1 MKGKECRLSL
11 TDRTVDFEMKTR
23 IITGIV
29 ALVVFLPFLIF
40 SGTPA
45 LVVFT
50 VFATAISVY
59 EMCGC
64 MRQRKKLYIFIPA
77 EIYAVSCAV
86 SVRLCRN
93 FFATFVLAT
102 ALFAFY
108 VIGVAMFSKGTYG
121 YDEAL
126 AIIFGIAYV
135 VFGYC
140 SIVLVRDLEHGVFL
154 FWLIFI
160 AAWLSDTGAYFV
172 GVLFG
177 KHKLI
182 PDISPKKTVEGLIGG
197 VVCCMLMFL
206 IYGDIVT
213 LFDEGRVANVFALLI
228 AGALLSLISVFGDL
242 LASFIKRRYKI
253 KDYGWI
259 LPGHGGLLDRFD
271 SVLAVSIALYAF
283 CYFLSFLPMFSAVA

>member
-1 MKGKECRLSL
+1 
-11 TDRTVDFEMKTR
+11 MKTR
-23 IITGIV
+23 IITGAI
-29 ALVVFLPFLIF
+29 ALAVFLPILIF

-50 VFATAISVY
+50 VLAVAISTF

-77 EIYAVSCAV
+77 EIYAVSCALA
-86 SVRLCRN
+86 VRLAKN
-93 FFATFVLAT
+93 FCEFYVIATM
-102 ALFAFY
+102 LFAFY
-108 VIGVAMFSKGTYG
+108 AIGVAMFSKGHYTFE
-121 YDEAL
+121 EAI
-126 AIIFGIAYV
+126 AIIFGIAYL

-140 SIVLVRDLEHGVFL
+140 SIVLVRDLEHGVYL

-160 AAWLSDTGAYFV
+160 AAWLSDSGAYFV
-172 GVLFG
+172 GVKFG

-206 IYGDIVT
+206 VYGDIVT
-213 LFDEGRVANVFALLI
+213 LAATDKVANVFALLL
-228 AGALLSLISVFGDL
+228 AGAVLSLISVFGDL
-242 LASFIKRRYKI
+242 LASYIKRRYKI
-253 KDYGWI
+253 KDYGSL

-271 SVLAVSIALYAF
+271 SVLAVSIALFAF
-283 CYFLSFLPMFSAVA
+283 CRFLKFLPIFSAV

>member
-1 MKGKECRLSL
+1 
-11 TDRTVDFEMKTR
+11 MKTR
-23 IITGIV
+23 IITGVI
-29 ALVVFLPFLIF
+29 ALAVFLPILIF

-50 VFATAISVY
+50 VLAVAISTF

-77 EIYAVSCAV
+77 EIYAVSCALA
-86 SVRLCRN
+86 VRLAKN
-93 FFATFVLAT
+93 FCEFYVIATM
-102 ALFAFY
+102 LFAFY
-108 VIGVAMFSKGTYG
+108 AIGVAMFSKGHYTFE
-121 YDEAL
+121 EAIS
-126 AIIFGIAYV
+126 IIFGNAYL

-140 SIVLVRDLEHGVFL
+140 SIVLVRDLEHGVYL

-160 AAWLSDTGAYFV
+160 AAWLSDSGAYFI
-172 GVLFG
+172 GVKFG

-206 IYGDIVT
+206 VYGDIVT
-213 LFDEGRVANVFALLI
+213 LAATDRVANIFALLI
-228 AGALLSLISVFGDL
+228 AGAVLSLISVFGDL
-242 LASFIKRRYKI
+242 LASYIKRRYKI
-253 KDYGWI
+253 KDYGSL

-271 SVLAVSIALYAF
+271 SVLAVSIALFAF
-283 CYFLSFLPMFSAVA
+283 CRFLKFLPIFSAV

>member
-1 MKGKECRLSL
+1 
-11 TDRTVDFEMKTR
+11 MKTR
-23 IITGIV
+23 IITGVI
-29 ALVVFLPFLIF
+29 ALAVFLPILIF

-50 VFATAISVY
+50 VLAVAISTF

-77 EIYAVSCAV
+77 EIYAVSCALA
-86 SVRLCRN
+86 VRLAKN
-93 FFATFVLAT
+93 FCEFYVIATM
-102 ALFAFY
+102 LFAFY
-108 VIGVAMFSKGTYG
+108 AIGVAMFSKGHYTFE
-121 YDEAL
+121 EAIS
-126 AIIFGIAYV
+126 IIFGNAYL

-140 SIVLVRDLEHGVFL
+140 SIVLVRDLEHGVYL

-160 AAWLSDTGAYFV
+160 AAWLSDSGAYFI
-172 GVLFG
+172 GVKFG

-206 IYGDIVT
+206 VYGDIVT
-213 LFDEGRVANVFALLI
+213 LAATDRVANIFALLV
-228 AGALLSLISVFGDL
+228 AGAVLSLISVFGDL
-242 LASFIKRRYKI
+242 LASYIKRRYKI
-253 KDYGWI
+253 KDYGSL

-271 SVLAVSIALYAF
+271 SVLAVSIALFAF
-283 CYFLSFLPMFSAVA
+283 CRFLKFLPIFSAV